1 MESYEDMILARQEDF
16 DSDDCASCPY
26 KGDACQNQCM
36 METVTIFSIEDGR
49 YHAIY
54 KKGK

>member
-1 MESYEDMILARQEDF
+1 MDYEDMILARQEDY
-16 DSDDCASCPY
+16 DSDDCSSCPY
-26 KGDACQNQCM
+26 KGAACNNQCM
-36 METVTIFSIEDGR
+36 METVAIFSIEEGR